1 MGREPRVRARER
13 LAVRRALVALAVVAA
28 LAIVGAGIGLVLQ
41 ARDGNG
47 SAVVPQPR
55 ASVAVVNAA
64 IRPSVVHFGEPV
76 VADLTVVA
84 NKALVDPD
92 TVRVRAD
99 FTPYAATGQRRVERT
114 ENASAVRF
122 RYRFTLRCLDQE
134 CAPETDR
141 KVIELPGAGVFYR
154 FRSAQGQGT
163 AIVDWPAFEVTARV
177 PVESLAPE
185 RWRADAATLPAVS
198 FSRSPGTLAA
208 GLVVASALLALLG
221 VWLIWRLLRQEE
233 VEAVD
238 EDEAPEA
245 RATPL
250 ERALQLAREAS
261 LDGDSPERRKAFER
275 VARELGARG
284 LADLADRARALAW
297 SSGTPNAVVVD
308 ELEREALAA
317 TNGSL
322 A

>member
-1 MGREPRVRARER
+1 
-13 LAVRRALVALAVVAA
+13 VRRALVALAVVAA

-41 ARDGNG
+41 ARDGDG
-47 SAVVPQPR
+47 SAAVPQPR

-64 IRPSVVHFGEPV
+64 ISPSVAHFGEPV

-99 FTPYAATGQRRVERT
+99 FAPYAPTGQRQVERT
-114 ENASAVRF
+114 ENASTVRF

-233 VEAVD
+233 VEGVD

-284 LADLADRARALAW
+284 LGDLADRARALAW
-297 SSGTPNAVVVD
+297 SSGTPSAVVVD

-317 TNGSL
+317 TNGSR